1 MGSVYTS
8 IYCLQSMG
16 IGTSGMDIFK
26 YGMCGSYTANSD
38 NSGMGG
44 DESSSSGGGGG
55 GGGGVSGGVV
65 AVVVVV
71 VLLLVATALA
81 VAAGLVGFALYR
93 RKRLGQQLI
102 SHSVDNVGM
111 FI

>member
-1 MGSVYTS
+1 
-8 IYCLQSMG
+8 MG
-16 IGTSGMDIFK
+16 IGAAMDILLKF
-26 YGMCGSYTANSD
+26 YNGMCGSYTANSD
-38 NSGMGG
+38 NIGMGG
-44 DESSSSGGGGG
+44 GESSSSG

-65 AVVVVV
+65 AAVVV
-71 VLLLVATALA
+71 VLLLVVAALA
-81 VAAGLVGFALYR
+81 VAAGLVGFAFYR